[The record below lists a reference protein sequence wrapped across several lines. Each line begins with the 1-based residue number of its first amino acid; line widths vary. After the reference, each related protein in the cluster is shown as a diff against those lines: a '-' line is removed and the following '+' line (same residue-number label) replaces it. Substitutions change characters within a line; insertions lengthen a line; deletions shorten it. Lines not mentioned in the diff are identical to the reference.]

1 MFRNYIKIAFR
12 NLWKNRGFS
21 FLNIFGLAIGIACAG
36 LIFLWVE
43 DEVNFNDYFANQEDI
58 YKVKSYQTYDG
69 VTYTFDATPGL
80 LAEGIKNDI
89 PGIKKTARTS
99 WDTKKSFSVDD
110 KNLYATGNYVD
121 PEFLSIFELNFLK
134 GSANTAFNQLHSVIL
149 SEDLAIKTFGTID
162 NILGKTLK
170 VDNDQE
176 YVVNG
181 VIENLPSNVS
191 FKFEW
196 LAPFEIF
203 KGENDWLQYWASN
216 GIFTYV
222 ELDANANLANL
233 NKQLYDYIGT
243 KQEGAVSKTS
253 LYPMTRWGLYDTFEN
268 GKEIP
273 GMIKYVKLF
282 SLIAWIIL
290 IIACIN
296 FMNLS
301 TARSQKR
308 AREVG
313 VRKVLGA
320 RKNGLIFQFIGES
333 MITALFSALLAVGF
347 MFLSLPF
354 FNLLVEKEL
363 SIQILN
369 PVHLGA
375 LLAIALS
382 CGLIS
387 GILPAYYLSSFKPVK
402 VLKGLKIKE
411 GSAVWVRKSLVVVQ
425 FSISII
431 LIIGTTL
438 IYQQIQHIK
447 ARNLGFNKEHLLYMN
462 TNDDMRKHFDLL
474 QNELI
479 KSGYVESVAL
489 STNSPLS
496 KGSNTSNF
504 DWKGKNPNKDVL
516 INFEGVS
523 PDYTNTMGLKINE
536 GRDFYPN
543 SKIDSTSVL
552 INQSFADVIGN
563 KDIIGSTI
571 DFQGQT
577 FNVIGVLNDFV
588 FNNIYGKS
596 APILFY
602 ANADGGFL
610 NLRLKSNND
619 VSKSLATIKEIFAKI
634 NPGYPFEFKFAD
646 EQFEKHFKTETL
658 IGELAG
664 VFAVLAILISCLGLF
679 GLAAYTA
686 EQRTKEIGVR
696 KVLGASVQNLVGL
709 LSKDFLKLVVISC
722 VIAFPLA
729 WWLMKDWLQD
739 YEYRISIGWW
749 VFALAGL
756 SAVLIALLTVSFQA
770 IRAAIANP
778 VRSLRTE

>member
-1 MFRNYIKIAFR
+1 MIKNYFKIALR

-43 DEVNFNDYFANQEDI
+43 DVVNFNDYFANKENI
-58 YKVKSYQTYDG
+58 YKVKNYQTYDG
-69 VTYTFDATPGL
+69 TTYTFDATPGPL
-80 LAEGIKNDI
+80 SAGIKNDI
-89 PGIKKTARTS
+89 PGIQQTARIS
-99 WDTKKSFSVDD
+99 WDVKKLFSVDD
-110 KNLYATGNYVD
+110 KNLYASGSYVD
-121 PEFLSIFELNFLK
+121 PEFFSIFKLNFLK
-134 GSANTAFNQLHSVIL
+134 GSEKTAFDQLHSVVL
-149 SEDLAIKTFGTID
+149 TEKMAIKTFGTIND
-162 NILGKTLK
+162 ILGKTLK
-170 VDNDQE
+170 IDNDQE
-176 YVVNG
+176 FVVSG

-191 FKFEW
+191 INFEW
-196 LAPFEIF
+196 LSPFKVFE
-203 KGENDWLQYWASN
+203 GENDWLQYWASN
-216 GIFTYV
+216 GITTYV
-222 ELDANANLANL
+222 ELDSNANLVSL

-243 KQEGAVSKTS
+243 KQEGATSKIG
-253 LYPMTRWGLYDTFEN
+253 LYPMTRWALYDTFEN

-320 RKNGLIFQFIGES
+320 GKNGLIFQFIGES
-333 MITALFSALLAVGF
+333 MITALFSTLLAVGF
-347 MFLSLPF
+347 MFLALPF
-354 FNLLVEKEL
+354 FNLLVGKEL
-363 SIQILN
+363 RIDLLN
-369 PVHLGA
+369 PVHLGV
-375 LLAIALS
+375 LLGIAVS
-382 CGLIS
+382 CGLIA
-387 GILPAYYLSSFKPVK
+387 GALPAFYLSSFKPVK
-402 VLKGLKIKE
+402 VLKGLRIKE

-438 IYQQIQHIK
+438 IYQQIQHVK
-447 ARNLGFNKEHLLYMN
+447 DRNLGFNKEHLIYLE
-462 TNDDMRKHFDLL
+462 TNDNMRNNFDVL

-479 KSGYVESVAL
+479 KSGFVESVAM
-489 STNSPLS
+489 STNSPLN
-496 KGSNTSNF
+496 KGSNSGNF
-504 DWKGKNPNKDVL
+504 SWNGKDPNKDVL
-516 INFEGVS
+516 ISFEGVS
-523 PDYTNTMGLKINE
+523 PDYTNTMGTEINK

-543 SKIDSTSVL
+543 TKIDSASVL
-552 INQSFADVIGN
+552 INQSFANIIGT
-563 KDIIGSTI
+563 KDIVGSTI
-571 DFQGQT
+571 NFQDQS

-596 APILFY
+596 DPILFY
-602 ANADGGFL
+602 LNEDGNYL
-610 NLRLKSNND
+610 NIRLKSNND
-619 VSKSLATIKEIFAKI
+619 VAKSLSSIKEVFAKN
-634 NPGYPFEFKFAD
+634 NPGYPFEYKFAD
-646 EQFEKHFKTETL
+646 EQFEKYFKTETL

-664 VFAVLAILISCLGLF
+664 VFAALAILISCLGLF

-696 KVLGASVQNLVGL
+696 KVLGASVQNLIGL
-709 LSKDFLKLVVISC
+709 LSKDFLKLVLISC

-729 WWLMKDWLQD
+729 WWAMNNWLQD

-749 VFALAGL
+749 VFAIAGL

-770 IRAAIANP
+770 IKAAVANP
-778 VRSLRTE
+778 VKSLRTE